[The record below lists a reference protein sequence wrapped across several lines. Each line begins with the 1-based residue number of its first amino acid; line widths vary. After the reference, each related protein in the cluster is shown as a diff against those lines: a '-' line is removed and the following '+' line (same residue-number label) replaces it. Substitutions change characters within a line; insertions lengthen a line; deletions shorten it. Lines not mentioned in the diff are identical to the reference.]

1 VLNTIVRGTIV
12 RGAAI
17 LTVAVLAVRAAALTP
32 VFSDDDFPIVGTYT
46 KDEACKGDNARRED
60 LLVKITRQNVESSM
74 ASCTILNRR
83 RDGRAF
89 QVHLECRMPG
99 DLTIMGDATFIQRD
113 DNALDFDDQDHT
125 SPAVLHKC
133 VGNTAAA
140 AAESHGR

>member
-1 VLNTIVRGTIV
+1 MLNTIV

-17 LTVAVLAVRAAALTP
+17 LAVLAAALTP

-89 QVHLECRMPG
+89 QVHLERPQRVAVRG
-99 DLTIMGDATFIQRD
+99 DEHLPAERQVRHQRVVPVRRAIPTNLSD
-113 DNALDFDDQDHT
+113 R
-125 SPAVLHKC
+125 P
-133 VGNTAAA
+133 
-140 AAESHGR
+140 